1 MQNTKIQTPLSQGNL
16 LQSLMFT
23 LIFRQQCWSKYFGTV
38 CLSKGKLEHDIQCNK
53 QNLYTIF
60 LAIYQ
65 VP

>member
-1 MQNTKIQTPLSQGNL
+1 MQNTKIETPLRQGNL
-16 LQSLMFT
+16 LQSSIFT
-23 LIFRQQCWSKYFGTV
+23 LIFRQQGWSKYFGTI
-38 CLSKGKLEHDIQCNK
+38 CFSKGKLEHDIQCNK